1 MSAIAKQIASIYITL
16 LEKEGMT
23 AHLQPFLLKSEPREI
38 LYEDCRLGHH
48 GITVQF
54 PVQL

>member
-38 LYEDCRLGHH
+38 LYMRAIVPIVKKVL
-48 GITVQF
+48 
-54 PVQL
+54 